1 MSCCEGL
8 VLGLLENSA
17 AKEGCE
23 RARSDPE
30 LPNNGLWLAGLL
42 LAAGSSKMGGRL
54 MVFLRE
60 RKIDPT

>member
-1 MSCCEGL
+1 M
-8 VLGLLENSA
+8 LLENSA

-42 LAAGSSKMGGRL
+42 LAAGSSSMGGRL
-54 MVFLRE
+54 MVFLRG